1 MPHAAVAA
9 LIVTLDSMPPS
20 LNNLYAT
27 IVVKGKQ
34 RRVLSGAARAWKDAA
49 TTIIRNA
56 GRLQGFDLAPKQPF
70 AIEVVYQ
77 APNVMMWDLDGKS
90 KLLVDALADAF
101 GIDDRYL
108 MELCQHKQRGPVCV
122 EIHVRML

>member
-1 MPHAAVAA
+1 MVTATA
-9 LIVTLDSMPPS
+9 LIVTLDSMPCS

-34 RRVLSGAARAWKDAA
+34 RRVLSGAARAWKDGAA
-49 TTIIRNA
+49 LIIRNA

-70 AIEVVYQ
+70 AVEVVYQ
-77 APNVMMWDLDGKS
+77 APNVMQFDLDGKS

-108 MELCQHKQRGPVCV
+108 MDLRQRKQRGPVCV
-122 EIHVRML
+122 EMQVRMV